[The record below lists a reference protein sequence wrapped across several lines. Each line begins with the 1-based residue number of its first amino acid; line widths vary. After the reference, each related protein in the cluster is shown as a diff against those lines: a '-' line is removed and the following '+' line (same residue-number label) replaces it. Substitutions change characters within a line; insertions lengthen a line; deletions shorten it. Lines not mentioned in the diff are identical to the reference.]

1 MADGAVAEPVTGSA
15 KTKTRRRREP
25 TPARK
30 ALSRAFKLIAFFF
43 VFIYF
48 GLPAIAGLR
57 SAAGELIEVQP
68 AFLVA
73 GFGLQFAS
81 LLCYSQLTR
90 AALPAGV
97 VSLPR
102 LFRIQLAT
110 KAVGN
115 VLPAGTAASSAFGY
129 RLLTLSGVNG
139 PDAGFAL
146 ATAGIGSAVMLNL
159 ILWVS
164 LLISIPLRGFNPLY
178 VTAAIIGVLLMGFAA
193 VLVVGL
199 MKGVDQAEGVVARI
213 AHRLRL
219 DGERAGEVVRHLAD
233 RLDGLLREPEL
244 VRKVLFWA
252 TLNWLLDAA
261 SLWVFLRAFGGVA
274 PIDGLL
280 VSFGVANV
288 AAALPITPGGLGVVE
303 GIYVPLLVGF
313 GLPRRIVA
321 LGVPAYRL
329 AQYWLPIP
337 IGALCYLSL
346 RVGPWSIERRDRL
359 ARLREEAERAAGE
372 RESGLVWAE
381 RYGFRPTDPTVPM
394 HRPEDDLPT
403 PSPGG
408 PEPGPASAPPAGA
421 EGGDGER
428 VGEPPEAGR

>member
-1 MADGAVAEPVTGSA
+1 MADGVVAEPVVGP
-15 KTKTRRRREP
+15 KGRRSRGREV
-25 TPARK
+25 TPARR
-30 ALSRAFKLIAFFF
+30 AISRAFKVIAFFF

-57 SAAGELIEVQP
+57 SAAGELIEVEP

-73 GFGLQFAS
+73 GFGLQFAA
-81 LLCYSQLTR
+81 LACYSQLTR
-90 AALPAGV
+90 VALPHGV

-159 ILWVS
+159 ILWIA

-178 VTAAIIGVLLMGFAA
+178 VTAAIIGVLLMAFAA
-193 VLVVGL
+193 MIVLGL
-199 MKGVDQAEGVVARI
+199 MKGVDQAQGVVARI
-213 AHRLRL
+213 AHRLRF
-219 DGERAGEVVRHLAD
+219 DGDRAGEVVRHLAD

-252 TLNWLLDAA
+252 TLNWLFDAA
-261 SLWVFLRAFGGVA
+261 SLWVFLRAFGGTA

-288 AAALPITPGGLGVVE
+288 AAAIPITPGGLGIVE

-359 ARLREEAERAAGE
+359 ARLRDEAERVVGE
-372 RESGLVWAE
+372 RESGLEWAE
-381 RYGFRPTDPTVPM
+381 RYGVRPTDPTIPM
-394 HRPEDDLPT
+394 HRPEDDADPAVE
-403 PSPGG
+403 G
-408 PEPGPASAPPAGA
+408 PEDAGPAADDPTAA
-421 EGGDGER
+421 EP
-428 VGEPPEAGR
+428 VGEAPDADR